1 MSAANA
7 VDGARTVCFVS
18 DRTGVTAE
26 TVGHSLLSLFGGMS
40 FRTVTMPFVLNP
52 EQASGVVARINALG
66 AELNAKPIV
75 FCTVVDK
82 ETRAIIKGANALV
95 LDLFSTFVGQ
105 LEAELGASAG
115 VAGVPAMHGAKTD
128 PTYAARID
136 ATNYALANDDGAGA
150 RDYRSA
156 NVVLI
161 GVSRSG
167 KTPTC
172 LYLALQY
179 GVFAANCPLTE
190 DELETGALPRALLP
204 HKQKLYGLILK
215 PERLQQIRSER
226 RPGSRYASAQ
236 QVQYELRA
244 AQALFDKLGVPHL
257 DVTECSIEEI
267 ASRIM
272 DQMGLA
278 RHARS

>member
-1 MSAANA
+1 MST
-7 VDGARTVCFVS
+7 GPTRTVCFVS
-18 DRTGVTAE
+18 DRTGITTE
-26 TVGHSLLSLFGGMS
+26 TFGHSLLSRFSGLS
-40 FRTVTMPFVLNP
+40 FETLTMPFVSNVT
-52 EQASGVVARINALG
+52 QAKGVVARIDALG
-66 AELNAKPIV
+66 AQQHAKPIV
-75 FCTVVDK
+75 FCTIVDP
-82 ETRAIIKGANALV
+82 ETRAVIATAKALV
-95 LDLFSTFVGQ
+95 IDLFSTFVGA
-105 LEAELGASAG
+105 LESELGARAETT
-115 VAGVPAMHGAKTD
+115 GVPAMHGAKTD

-136 ATNYALANDDGAGA
+136 ATNFALANDDGAGT

-156 NVVLI
+156 NVVLL

-179 GVFAANCPLTE
+179 GVLAANYPLADE
-190 DELETGALPRALLP
+190 ELESNELPRPLL
-204 HKQKLYGLILK
+204 HYRDKLYGLTVK
-215 PERLQQIRSER
+215 PDRLQQIRSER

-244 AQALFDKLGVPHL
+244 AQALFTRFNVPCL

-272 DQMGLA
+272 DEMALA

>member
-1 MSAANA
+1 VTTAGA
-7 VDGARTVCFVS
+7 ARTVCFVS
-18 DRTGVTAE
+18 DRTGVTTE
-26 TVGHSLLSLFGGMS
+26 TVGHALLSRFEGMTFDS
-40 FRTVTMPFVLNP
+40 VTMPFVHNVT
-52 EQASGVVARINALG
+52 QAHGVVARIDAL
-66 AELNAKPIV
+66 AVEQKAKPIV
-75 FCTVVDK
+75 FCTVVD
-82 ETRAIIKGANALV
+82 EATRAVIMEANALV
-95 LDLFSTFVGQ
+95 IDLFAFMGRLEQELGQQATVAVGQ
-105 LEAELGASAG
+105 
-115 VAGVPAMHGAKTD
+115 AMHGAKTD
-128 PTYAARID
+128 PTYAARIE
-136 ATNYALANDDGAGA
+136 ATNYALANDDGGGA
-150 RDYRSA
+150 REYRSA

-179 GVFAANCPLTE
+179 GVFAANYPLAE
-190 DELETGALPRALLP
+190 EELESGELPKALLLYRS
-204 HKQKLYGLILK
+204 KLYGLILGA
-215 PERLQQIRSER
+215 ERLQQIRSER

-244 AQALFDKLGVPHL
+244 ARALYDRYKVPHL

-272 DQMGLA
+272 DELALA

>member
-1 MSAANA
+1 MTPTA
-7 VDGARTVCFVS
+7 ARTVCFVS
-18 DRTGVTAE
+18 DRTGVTTE
-26 TVGHSLLSLFGGMS
+26 TVGHALLSRFEGMT
-40 FRTVTMPFVLNP
+40 FDTVTMPFVLD
-52 EQASGVVARINALG
+52 EAQARGVVKRIDAI
-66 AELNAKPIV
+66 AVEQNAKPIV
-75 FCTVVDK
+75 FCTIVD
-82 ETRAIIKGANALV
+82 EGTRAVIKTASALV
-95 LDLFSTFVGQ
+95 IDLFSYVGQ
-105 LEAELGASAG
+105 LEGELGTQAA
-115 VAGVPAMHGAKTD
+115 AAAVPMHGAKTD

-136 ATNYALANDDGAGA
+136 ATNYALANDDGGGA

-179 GVFAANCPLTE
+179 GVFAANYPLAE
-190 DELETGALPRALLP
+190 EELENGELPKALLLYRP
-204 HKQKLYGLILK
+204 KLYGLILGA
-215 PERLQQIRSER
+215 ERLQQIRGER

-244 AQALFDKLGVPHL
+244 ASALYERFKVPHL

-272 DQMGLA
+272 DEMTLA

>member
-1 MSAANA
+1 
-7 VDGARTVCFVS
+7 
-18 DRTGVTAE
+18 
-26 TVGHSLLSLFGGMS
+26 
-40 FRTVTMPFVLNP
+40 MPFVLDLA
-52 EQASGVVARINALG
+52 QARGVVARINALG
-66 AELNAKPIV
+66 AEQNAPPIV
-75 FCTVVDK
+75 FCTVVDQQ
-82 ETRAIIKGANALV
+82 TRAVIKEAQAFV
-95 LDLFSTFVGQ
+95 IDLFSFVGP
-105 LEAELGASAG
+105 LEAELGVRAG
-115 VAGVPAMHGAKTD
+115 AAGAPAMHGAKTD
-128 PTYAARID
+128 PSYAARID
-136 ATNYALANDDGAGA
+136 ATNYALANDDGAGQ

-179 GVFAANCPLTE
+179 GVFAANYPLAE
-190 DELETGALPRALLP
+190 EELEAGELPRVLVP
-204 HKQKLYGLILK
+204 HRQKLYGLIVK

-236 QVQYELRA
+236 QVQYEIGA
-244 AQALFDKLGVPHL
+244 VQALYDRFGIPCL

-267 ASRIM
+267 SSRIM
-272 DQMGLA
+272 DQLALA

>member
-1 MSAANA
+1 M
-7 VDGARTVCFVS
+7 GGEGRTAFFVS

-26 TVGHSLLSLFGGMS
+26 ALGHALLSLFGGIT
-40 FRTVTMPFVLNP
+40 FDTVTMPFVLEP
-52 EQASGVVARINALG
+52 GQARGVVARINAIA
-66 AELNAKPIV
+66 AEQRMKPIV
-75 FCTVVDK
+75 FCTVVDREARAVVK
-82 ETRAIIKGANALV
+82 EANAV
-95 LDLFSTFVGQ
+95 FIDLFTFVGQ
-105 LEAELGASAG
+105 LESELGARAG
-115 VAGVPAMHGAKTD
+115 EHGVPAMHGAKTD
-128 PTYAARID
+128 PNYAARID
-136 ATNYALANDDGAGA
+136 ATNFALANDDGAGA

-161 GVSRSG
+161 GVSRTG

-179 GVFAANCPLTE
+179 GVLAANYPLAE
-190 DELETGALPRALLP
+190 EELEAGQLPRVLLP
-204 HKQKLYGLILK
+204 YRHKLYGLIVK
-215 PERLQQIRSER
+215 AERLQQIRSER

-244 AQALFDKLGVPHL
+244 AQALYDRFGVPHL

-272 DQMGLA
+272 DEMALA
-278 RHARS
+278 RHGRS

>member
-1 MSAANA
+1 
-7 VDGARTVCFVS
+7 
-18 DRTGVTAE
+18 
-26 TVGHSLLSLFGGMS
+26 
-40 FRTVTMPFVLNP
+40 
-52 EQASGVVARINALG
+52 
-66 AELNAKPIV
+66 
-75 FCTVVDK
+75 
-82 ETRAIIKGANALV
+82 
-95 LDLFSTFVGQ
+95 
-105 LEAELGASAG
+105 
-115 VAGVPAMHGAKTD
+115 MHGAKTD
-128 PTYAARID
+128 PTYASRID

-156 NVVLI
+156 DVVLV

-172 LYLALQY
+172 LYLAMQY
-179 GVFAANCPLTE
+179 GVFAANYPFTDE
-190 DELETGALPRALLP
+190 ELEAEQLPRALVP
-204 HKQKLYGLILK
+204 HKKKLYGLILK

-226 RPGSRYASAQ
+226 RPGSRYASPQ

-244 AQALFDKLGVPHL
+244 AQALFDRLGVPYL

-272 DQMGLA
+272 DQLGLP